1 MFAEVRG
8 LFPGARI
15 LGPAALAVALGG
27 CNGADG
33 GESPLA
39 RGDRAFA
46 EGDYEDALAEY
57 RLSMREDAG
66 MEALLRAA
74 HTQVV
79 LGRVDEARELYDR
92 AVREDS
98 AHADQ
103 AASDFVARARRAFAD
118 RDSYGGASAI
128 EAALHFRPG
137 IVAPELVLPM
147 ARHYSGSGRHGRAQP
162 LYLRVLGTRSGDP
175 EVVFEAALAHME
187 IGECGRTMQLLE
199 EFNELAPRREPE
211 TRWHVGSCAYRLARE
226 LIDQG
231 AVEAAIPP
239 PEDSLATVAEEA
251 EPVDAAA
258 TDAPPV
264 RDDEAGTGEDEAAGG
279 AELVA
284 EPDSAGGGEEGEEVD
299 VVQQVLGYLDLVLEL
314 GEPRTV
320 LPDAYFQ
327 RAEILARLGDCAGAI
342 ESYNMVPRA
351 DVSGSGALIRD
362 ARARIDQI
370 RFGEGDGPC

>member
-1 MFAEVRG
+1 MISGVRR
-8 LFPGARI
+8 FRPV
-15 LGPAALAVALGG
+15 ALALALGG
-27 CNGADG
+27 CTAADG
-33 GESPLA
+33 GSPLA

-57 RLSMREDAG
+57 RLAMREDAG
-66 MEALLRAA
+66 TESLLRAA

-79 LGRVDEARELYDR
+79 LGRVDEARQLYDQ

-118 RDSYGGASAI
+118 RDSYGGASAM
-128 EAALHFRPG
+128 EVALHFRPG
-137 IVAPELVLPM
+137 VVAPELVLPM

-162 LYLRVLGTRSGDP
+162 LYLRVLGTRPGDP
-175 EVVFEAALAHME
+175 EVIFEAALAHME

-231 AVEAAIPP
+231 AVEVAIPP
-239 PEDSLATVAEEA
+239 PGDSAAVAATEEEA
-251 EPVDAAA
+251 ERGENAA
-258 TDAPPV
+258 TETAPTREEDAG
-264 RDDEAGTGEDEAAGG
+264 AGGYEGPGG
-279 AELVA
+279 AEMVA
-284 EPDSAGGGEEGEEVD
+284 GPDSAGAGGEGEEVD
-299 VVQQVLGYLDLVLEL
+299 VVHQVLGYLNLVLEL
-314 GEPRTV
+314 GEPRIA
-320 LPDAYFQ
+320 LPDVYFQ

-342 ESYNMVPRA
+342 DSYNMVPRA